1 MYNTQNHGEQGGS
14 RTVIDGELVING
26 KLIIGEN
33 AEIEGLAPVP
43 TVIEEL
49 HNDGAAAPM
58 PSPTLMQPCE
68 NQSLSHATTVAAL
81 RDEFNLLLTNLK
93 DAGLMEPDGDPD
105 A

>member
-14 RTVIDGELVING
+14 RTVIDGELIVNG
-26 KLIIGEN
+26 KLILGEN
-33 AEIEGLAPVP
+33 AQVEGLMPFP
-43 TVIEEL
+43 TVIEQPE
-49 HNDGAAAPM
+49 NVGATAPM
-58 PSPTLMQPCE
+58 LMQPCE

>member
-14 RTVIDGELVING
+14 RTVIDGELVVNG
-26 KLIIGEN
+26 KLIISED
-33 AEIEGLAPVP
+33 AVVEGLMPVP
-43 TVIEEL
+43 MPIEEPQ
-49 HNDGAAAPM
+49 NNGAA
-58 PSPTLMQPCE
+58 PSPFLMQPCE
-68 NQSLSHATTVAAL
+68 NQSQSHATTVAAL

>member
-1 MYNTQNHGEQGGS
+1 MYNTQNHGEQGGG

-33 AEIEGLAPVP
+33 AEIEGLAPIP
-43 TVIEEL
+43 TVIEEP

-58 PSPTLMQPCE
+58 PSPMQPCE
-68 NQSLSHATTVAAL
+68 NQSLSRATTVAAL

>member
-26 KLIIGEN
+26 KLIIGED
-33 AEIEGLAPVP
+33 AVVEGLLPIP
-43 TVIEEL
+43 TVIEEP
-49 HNDGAAAPM
+49 HNDGTAAP
-58 PSPTLMQPCE
+58 SPFLMQPCE